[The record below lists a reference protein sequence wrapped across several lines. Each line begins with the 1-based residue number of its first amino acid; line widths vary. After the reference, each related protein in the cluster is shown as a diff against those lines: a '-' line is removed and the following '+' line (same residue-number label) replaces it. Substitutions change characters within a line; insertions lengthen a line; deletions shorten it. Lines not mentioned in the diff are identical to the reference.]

1 MLLRAHTVLP
11 VSSPPIVDG
20 AVLVEGNRIIA
31 VSRWTE
37 LAQHSGEIIDLGASI
52 LLPGLINAH
61 CHLDYTAMAGMI
73 PPPRKFPDWI
83 GAILGLKAGWSYS
96 EYAESW
102 LQGARMLIES
112 GTTTVMDIEAVP
124 ELLPEVLQST
134 PLRVLSL
141 IEMTGV
147 KSRAVP
153 GTILQEALQH
163 INRLPRNSS
172 IGLSPHAPYST
183 AVDLLRLTAAKARE
197 RKLLVSTHLAESA
210 AEFEMFMYRRG
221 PLFDLLH
228 SQRDMSDCG
237 QGSPVQHVAQCGM
250 LGSRFLAVHVN
261 YLWDRDAML
270 LGESGSHVVHC
281 PQSHAYFGHRC
292 FPRHELERAGVNI
305 CLGTD
310 SLASTRTMRGEL
322 PKLNMFSEMRAMA
335 SSSSD
340 LTPRILVQMATLN
353 AARALGR
360 AGRIGEI
367 TPGAF
372 ADLISIPC
380 NTGNPDPYE
389 TVLNHRG
396 PVAAAMI
403 DGQWVL
409 PPVNS

>member
-11 VSSPPIVDG
+11 VSNPPISDG
-20 AVLVEGNRIIA
+20 AVQVEGNRIVA
-31 VSRWTE
+31 VGRW
-37 LAQHSGEIIDLGASI
+37 ADMIQYSGERIDLGASI

-83 GAILGLKAGWSYS
+83 GAILGLKAEWSYS

-153 GTILQEALQH
+153 GAILQEALQH
-163 INRLPRNSS
+163 VRRLPHNSGV
-172 IGLSPHAPYST
+172 GLSPHAPYST
-183 AVDLLRLTAAKARE
+183 AVDLLKLTASKARE
-197 RKLLVSTHLAESA
+197 RKLLISTHVAESA

-221 PLFDLLH
+221 PLFELLH

-237 QGSPVQHVAQCGM
+237 QGSPVQHIAQCGL
-250 LGSRFLAVHVN
+250 LGSSFLAVHVN

-281 PQSHAYFGHRC
+281 PQSHQYFGHRR

-310 SLASTRTMRGEL
+310 SLASTRTMRRKL

-340 LTPRILVQMATLN
+340 LAPRTLVQMATLN

-372 ADLISIPC
+372 ADLIAIPC
-380 NTGNPDPYE
+380 ITGSPDPYE
-389 TVLNHRG
+389 TVLNHQG
-396 PVAAAMI
+396 SVAASMI
-403 DGQWVL
+403 NGQWVMT
-409 PPVNS
+409 PDNS